1 MSKGG
6 ERASMVALP
15 QPAANGSLFGGGL
28 ELDGRGDDGS
38 DSAGRHRLGWGV
50 GQAAQTERS
59 GE

>member
-1 MSKGG
+1 
-6 ERASMVALP
+6 MVALP